1 MQPLHQ
7 NIVTPESTQQTLF
20 SYNAASSI
28 APVKSKK
35 VALDFQGGSI
45 TSDAGVVLLRETESK
60 LGLITMLAK
69 CINDPRRSSSITHH
83 TSELLTQRIFQ
94 IACGY
99 EDANDSNSLRKDPA
113 LKMALGLLPES
124 DHDLASQPTFS
135 RLENMITR
143 QELYRIAVGFVDHFL
158 ASYTESP
165 EVIVLDFDDTDDVV
179 HGNQQLALFNG
190 YHQETCYQP
199 LHVYEGF
206 SGKLITTILRPGK
219 RPGGKEIV
227 SYVKRIVERI
237 RQQWPD
243 TCLVYRG
250 DSHYSVPEV
259 FTYLDQQTDCYSVTG
274 LTGNNVLLKHVEI
287 LIKPKF
293 LLIKN
298 SNLLQHKQKAEKST
312 SIYWVQT
319 NQFHSTNLKWCWLS
333 ILENHRTFWC
343 GFLSA
348 PVPTASAQLHDKR
361 AETVNG

>member
-7 NIVTPESTQQTLF
+7 NIVTPESTQQILF
-20 SYNAASSI
+20 SYNAASAVAS
-28 APVKSKK
+28 VKGKK
-35 VALDFQGGSI
+35 VALDFQGGNI
-45 TSDAGVVLLRETESK
+45 TSDAGVLLLRETELK

-69 CINDPRRSSSITHH
+69 CINDTRRSSSITHQK
-83 TSELLTQRIFQ
+83 TELLTQRILQ

-243 TCLVYRG
+243 L
-250 DSHYSVPEV
+250 
-259 FTYLDQQTDCYSVTG
+259 
-274 LTGNNVLLKHVEI
+274 
-287 LIKPKF
+287 
-293 LLIKN
+293 
-298 SNLLQHKQKAEKST
+298 
-312 SIYWVQT
+312 
-319 NQFHSTNLKWCWLS
+319 
-333 ILENHRTFWC
+333 
-343 GFLSA
+343 
-348 PVPTASAQLHDKR
+348 
-361 AETVNG
+361 